1 MLFATP
7 PLSTRELEVV
17 NEIDQLRR
25 NLQFA
30 VTQSRRWT
38 GLLRRSTFARAIQ
51 GSNSIEGYVVTIEDA
66 IAAAA
71 GEAPADAD
79 AATWAAIAGYRSALT
94 YALQLADDPHFSYS
108 AGLLRALHFM
118 MIQHDLTKHPGR
130 WRAGPIFVRNDERGE
145 VVYEGPDAQ
154 LVPPL
159 MTELVAW
166 LERGDLERPALVRA
180 AMGHLNLVMI
190 HPFSDGNGRM
200 ARCLQTL
207 MLARERIL
215 APHFCSIEEYLGRHT
230 PDYYAVL
237 SEAGAGK
244 WNPARDAQAWVRFA
258 LRAHYFQA
266 STLLRRN
273 RELSRIWDQL
283 EQETVRYRLP
293 DRVLLALSD
302 AAMGWRVRNGTYRTA
317 AEITDHTA
325 GRDLKLLV
333 SHKLL
338 VARGERRGRWYEAS
352 PLVIAIRERCKE
364 DRKISDPFEAPGRA
378 DVGDPLP

>member
-25 NLQFA
+25 NLHFA

-71 GEAPADAD
+71 GGEPADAD
-79 AATWAAIAGYRSALT
+79 AATWAAITGYRSAMT

-108 AGLLRALHFM
+108 DGLLRALHFM
-118 MIQHDLTKHPGR
+118 MIQHDLTRHPGR
-130 WRAGPIFVRNDERGE
+130 WRAGPVFVRNDERGE
-145 VVYEGPDAQ
+145 IVYEGPDAQ
-154 LVPPL
+154 LVPQL
-159 MTELVAW
+159 MSELVAW

-180 AMGHLNLVMI
+180 AMGHVNLVMI

-207 MLARERIL
+207 MLAREQIL

-237 SEAGAGK
+237 AEVGAGK
-244 WNPARDAQAWVRFA
+244 WNPARSALAWVRFA

-283 EQETVRYRLP
+283 EHEIAKHGLP

-302 AAMGWRVRNGTYRTA
+302 AAMGWKVRNPTYRTA

-333 SHKLL
+333 TNKLL

-352 PLVIAIRERCKE
+352 PLVIAIRESCQE
-364 DRKISDPFEAPGRA
+364 DRKISDPFEAPGHA
-378 DVGDPLP
+378 GVVDSLP